1 MFEKRTGEVL
11 TDIMI
16 DWGIDHIYGLPGDS
30 INELMDD
37 LRKKK
42 EEIQFIQVRHEET
55 AALAAASYGKLTG
68 KLGVCLS
75 IAGPG
80 AVHLLNGLYDAK
92 EDGAPVLA
100 LVGQVTSDEVG
111 TDSFQE
117 LHLERLFSDVAV
129 FSKRVQSEHQLPDLL
144 NQAIRSAYTEN
155 GVSVLIIPDDLS
167 AQAYKTKEPLT
178 SSVKVE
184 QDVFPSIQQLEKAHG
199 LIKKAKKP
207 IILAG
212 RGTKHARDELLSFAE
227 KIGSPII
234 VSLLGKGVI
243 PDEHPYCLGHLGQI
257 GTRPAYHAMKDTDLL
272 IMIGTSFPYRKFL
285 PKEVEAIQIDVDPRK
300 IGKRYPITQ
309 GLVGDSKAVLSWLS
323 AKNDYTPDTAYLEKA
338 QEQMA
343 SWRKDLVEEK
353 EDKTE
358 RLRGAQVMRELQ
370 KVLADDAILSVDV
383 GNVTVWT
390 SRYLNLTNQKMI
402 VSGYLA
408 TMGCGLPGAIA
419 GKIAYPDKQVVAV
432 CGDGGFTMVMHDFV
446 TAVKYNLPI
455 MVVILNN
462 SKIGMIQYEQQ
473 EIGHLN
479 YETDLADIDFAQFAQ
494 ACGGEGYR
502 VQNPDELESAM
513 KKAALSKKPV
523 ILDVMIELQP
533 PLPGKITYDQAVH
546 YTEYLIQEFFEKG
559 HVDMPPFKK
568 ALKRL
573 F

>member
-37 LRKKK
+37 LRKKQ
-42 EEIQFIQVRHEET
+42 EEIRFIQVRHEET
-55 AALAAASYGKLTG
+55 AALAAGAYGKLTG

-80 AVHLLNGLYDAK
+80 AIHLLNGLYDAK

-111 TDSFQE
+111 TDAFQE
-117 LHLERLFSDVAV
+117 VHLERLFSDVAV

-144 NQAIRSAYTEN
+144 NQAIRAAYTEK

-167 AQAYKTKEPLT
+167 AQPYKTKEPLT

-184 QDVFPSIQQLEKAHG
+184 QEIFPSVQQLEEAQN
-199 LIKKAKKP
+199 LINNAKKP

-212 RGTKHARDELLSFAE
+212 KGAKGARDELLSFAE

-234 VSLLGKGVI
+234 ISLLGKGVI

-272 IMIGTSFPYRKFL
+272 IMIGTSFPYRQFL
-285 PKEVEAIQIDVDPRK
+285 PKDAKAIQIDIDPRK
-300 IGKRYPITQ
+300 IGKRYPISI
-309 GLVGDSKAVLSWLS
+309 GLAGDSKKILSWLNEKAHYS
-323 AKNDYTPDTAYLEKA
+323 SDTSYLEKA
-338 QEQMA
+338 QKQMEE
-343 SWRKDLVEEK
+343 WRADLEKDAHEK
-353 EDKTE
+353 TDHI
-358 RLRGAQVMRELQ
+358 RGSQVMVELQ
-370 KVLADDAILSVDV
+370 KVLQDDAILSVDV
-383 GNVTVWT
+383 GNVTVWA
-390 SRYLNLTNQKMI
+390 SRFLNLTNQKMI

-419 GKIAYPDKQVVAV
+419 GKIAYPDKQVVTV
-432 CGDGGFTMVMHDFV
+432 SGDGGFTMVMHDFV

-455 MVVILNN
+455 IAIVLNN
-462 SKIGMIQYEQQ
+462 SKIGMIEYEQQ
-473 EIGHLN
+473 VKGHRN
-479 YETDLADIDFAQFAQ
+479 YETGLGQLDFAKFAE

-502 VQNPDELESAM
+502 VEDPDQLEAAM
-513 KKAALSKKPV
+513 KKAALSSKPV
-523 ILDVMIELQP
+523 ILDVVTELQP
-533 PLPGKITYDQAVH
+533 PLPGKITYDQAIH

-559 HVDMPPFKK
+559 KVDMPPFKK
-568 ALKRL
+568 AIKRL